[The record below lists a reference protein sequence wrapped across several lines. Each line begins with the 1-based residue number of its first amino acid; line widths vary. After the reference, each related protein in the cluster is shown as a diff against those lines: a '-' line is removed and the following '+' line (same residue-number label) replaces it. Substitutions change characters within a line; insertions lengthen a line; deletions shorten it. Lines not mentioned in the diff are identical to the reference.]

1 MKGGKPI
8 LKEHIYTL
16 NISDENPNS
25 ITLPY
30 VFSITPPITS
40 LSFGIRHIASEEVKI
55 HYSFTREIIIGK
67 HIAEKLLLPQS
78 TTIHAFTQNQTI
90 IFGPLIGI
98 FTTGF
103 NDDSSNPLGNRSIA
117 LSELLTPPFSL
128 RPFVFVFGVQH
139 INWEEETIEGY
150 FFQEKQWIKKKV
162 PLPNVI
168 YDRLPNRQAENYK
181 PIVRAKRKLEHDY
194 SIPWFNPGFFNKWE
208 VHQLL
213 MKDESIRSLLP
224 NTEAFQ
230 HFEQVERFLGTYKSV
245 YMKPIHGS
253 FGRNIHQIFYSQTEN
268 CYYCRYREN
277 EENKLRKYQS
287 LETLLNHVLK
297 GHDLKKFIVQQGIS
311 LLRFDG
317 QPVDFRIHTNKNHF
331 GNWIVSAIVAK
342 IAGKG
347 SLTTHVNSGGNTK
360 LLQELFPDSTK
371 QVQIENKLKQTALQI
386 SYALDEQV
394 TGNIGEIGFDIG
406 LDTKEN
412 PWLFEANSK
421 PGRTVFQDAK
431 LKEQSELTRQ
441 LFYEYAIYLTEHS
454 LRDAKEKMS
463 QIKSGTSSNTE
474 CIPSPMIHSQ
484 MQKQKLPPR

>member
-16 NISDENPNS
+16 NISDEHPNS

-103 NDDSSNPLGNRSIA
+103 NDDSSIPLGNRSIA

-181 PIVRAKRKLEHDY
+181 PIVRAKRKLEQDY

-213 MKDESIRSLLP
+213 MKDESIRPLLP

-347 SLTTHVNSGGNTK
+347 SLTTHVNSGGDTK

-371 QVQIENKLKQTALQI
+371 QVQIENKLKHTALQI

-421 PGRTVFQDAK
+421 PGRTVFQDEK
-431 LKEQSELTRQ
+431 LKEQSEMTRQ
-441 LFYEYAIYLTEHS
+441 LFYEYAVYLTEHS
-454 LRDAKEKMS
+454 LRDTKEKMS
-463 QIKSGTSSNTE
+463 QIKSGASSNTE
-474 CIPSPMIHSQ
+474 HIPSPMIHSQ
-484 MQKQKLPPR
+484 IQKQKLPPR